1 MSTSSSA
8 LARTFV
14 RCLVVVTLSCLAVRA
29 AEPKAKQ
36 EIDPKAQK
44 VLEAFDKY
52 YAGLDGFQVTVN
64 VALTIER
71 SGQKESHEFTQ
82 KLAIQR
88 PNKLAL
94 RLEPSKMTQG
104 GGTIVSDGR
113 ELSAYFKAF
122 DKYGVEKA
130 PEAFAGL
137 LQNPLVQGALSVGNA
152 TAVTLALLDDHPAK
166 KLLEETKS
174 LQYAGPVK
182 LDGAQCHLLK
192 ATGDELDWQLW
203 IDAGDKPLVRQFVPD
218 LTKAFEKMAKAN
230 KGKSPL
236 ANVKLTN
243 IVAFVDWKANPKFA
257 IDAFVFNV
265 PKGIAK
271 VLSLADILAG
281 GREPDET
288 GPHPLVG
295 QAAPQ
300 MQLDLLDGGTLD
312 LASYKGKKIVILD
325 FWATWC
331 GPCTEAMPIIE
342 KVAAQYKDKG
352 VLLFAVNVEEGA
364 DDVRKFLDD
373 AKLKVTVALDKDGD
387 AARAYKAEGIP
398 QTVLVGK
405 DGSVQVVHVGLL
417 PDLEEQLAKE
427 LDGLLAGKNLAAETL
442 AAAKEKA
449 GADAADSDK
458 ADADKAAAK
467 PAAPKADKAGKK

>member
-14 RCLVVVTLSCLAVRA
+14 LCLIVVSGWCVAVRA
-29 AEPKAKQ
+29 AEPAARQ

-44 VLEAFDKY
+44 VLDAFDKY
-52 YAGLDGFQVTVN
+52 YTGLGGFQVTVN
-64 VALTIER
+64 VALTIEQ
-71 SGQKESHEFTQ
+71 SGQKENHEFTQ
-82 KLAIQR
+82 KLAVQR
-88 PNKLAL
+88 PNKLAFH
-94 RLEPSKMTQG
+94 LEPSKMTQG
-104 GGTIVSDGR
+104 GGTIVSDGS

-130 PEAFAGL
+130 PDTLAGL
-137 LQNPLVQGALSVGNA
+137 LKNPLVQVALSNSNA
-152 TAVTLALLDDHPAK
+152 TAATLALLDDHPAK
-166 KLLEETKS
+166 KLLEKTQS
-174 LQYAGPVK
+174 LQYAGLVK
-182 LDGAQCHLLK
+182 LDGVPCHLLK
-192 ATGDELDWQLW
+192 ATGDELDWLLW
-203 IDAGDKPLVRQFVPD
+203 IDAGDKPVVRQYVPD
-218 LTKAFEKMAKAN
+218 LAKAFENMAKA
-230 KGKSPL
+230 KKTSSPF
-236 ANVKLTN
+236 ANVKITN
-243 IVAFVDWKANPKFA
+243 IVAFADWKANPKFA
-257 IDAFVFNV
+257 ADTFVFDV

-300 MQLDLLDGGTLD
+300 IKLDLLDGGALD

-331 GPCTEAMPIIE
+331 GPCVEAMPIIE
-342 KVAAQYKDKG
+342 KVAGHYKDKG

-364 DDVRKFLDD
+364 DDVRKFLDE

-398 QTVLVGK
+398 QTVIVAK

-449 GADAADSDK
+449 EASAAEK
-458 ADADKAAAK
+458 DKAA
-467 PAAPKADKAGKK
+467 KADKP